1 MRRIKVFLL
10 NGIILT
16 ATSFLLRTIG
26 VSFNVY
32 IANKI
37 GSEAVGVFQLVMSIY
52 LFASTFALSG
62 INLACMRIVS
72 EELACGLEGNIKKA
86 VKKGLLYSLTFG
98 SSACFLLICLAPTI
112 SGYWLH
118 HKVSAFPFYVI
129 AISLPFLS
137 MTSCLNGYFSAVR
150 RVGKNACMQVVEQ
163 LIQIVVTV
171 YLLNLLLPANVD
183 FACLSLVLGT
193 TISEVVSF
201 LGNLILYW
209 YDTRR
214 YQKKWATP
222 SPFTKRILKISL
234 PIAITSYI
242 RSGLST
248 FKQLLIPLRLEK
260 TGMSCQAALSSYGQI
275 NGMVLPI
282 LFFPSSLLASFSSLL
297 IPEFSSFHV
306 RGEKEKMQIAIKKI
320 LKYSFLFSFACGGI
334 FWYFSKEL
342 SSLIYHSEEI
352 SFFLKV
358 LSPLVVFMYVD
369 NMIDGVL
376 KGLDKQ
382 VGVMVVN
389 IIDLV
394 TSISFIY
401 FLLPIYG
408 IVGYIIVIF
417 LSEILNFV
425 VSLVQ
430 LIQELHFSLDWKNW
444 LLKPILACLFSSSM
458 ITLFFSSFGEI
469 TILSVLIQIGLFL
482 LLYALFLTF
491 TGCLSKKDLK
501 L

>member
-1 MRRIKVFLL
+1 MRRIKVFLF

-37 GSEAVGVFQLVMSIY
+37 GAEAVGVFQLVMSVY
-52 LFASTFALSG
+52 MFASTFALSG
-62 INLACMRIVS
+62 INLACMRLVS

-86 VKKGLLYSLTFG
+86 VKKGLCYSLIFG
-98 SSACFLLICLAPTI
+98 CTACFFLLVLAPTI
-112 SGYWLH
+112 SSHWLH

-129 AISLPFLS
+129 AISLPFLA

-150 RVGKNACMQVVEQ
+150 RVGKNACMQVAEQ
-163 LIQIVVTV
+163 LIQILVTV
-171 YLLNLLLPANVD
+171 YFLNMLLPANVD

-193 TISEVVSF
+193 TISEIFSF
-201 LGNLILYW
+201 LGNGFLYLL
-209 YDTRR
+209 DTKR
-214 YQKKWATP
+214 YEKKLTSP
-222 SPFTKRILKISL
+222 SCFTKRILKISL

-248 FKQLLIPLRLEK
+248 LKQLLIPLRLEK

-282 LFFPSSLLASFSSLL
+282 LFFPSSLLSSFSSLL

-306 RGEKEKMQIAIKKI
+306 RGENSKMQLAVRKI
-320 LKYSFLFSFACGGI
+320 LKYSFLFSFACSGI
-334 FWYFSKEL
+334 FWCFSKEL
-342 SSLIYHSEEI
+342 SLLIYHSEEI
-352 SFFLKV
+352 SFFLKI
-358 LSPLVVFMYVD
+358 LAPLVVFMYVD

-376 KGLDKQ
+376 KGIDKQ
-382 VGVMVVN
+382 VGVMIVN
-389 IIDLV
+389 IVDLV

-408 IVGYIIVIF
+408 IAGYVFVIF
-417 LSEILNFV
+417 LSEILNFAI
-425 VSLVQ
+425 SLIQ
-430 LIQELHFSLDWKNW
+430 LIKDLSITIDWKNW
-444 LLKPILACLFSSSM
+444 LIKPLLALLFSNIAISFLPFRQSV
-458 ITLFFSSFGEI
+458 TLFSVIFEI
-469 TILSVLIQIGLFL
+469 IVFL
-482 LLYALFLTF
+482 LLYFLFLTF
-491 TGCLSKKDLK
+491 TGCLNKNDLK